1 MCLTFLFIDSFEDTT
16 LNSSKFSK
24 YYKTFPSDLPNNA
37 RLNLQSM
44 KHGIIA
50 LQRALISKH
59 QDNSLLDTIERI
71 AGHSVTT
78 GRMVYAVDDMHRTR
92 SNIESQKFLL
102 VSSKWQDA
110 AGFAYIESISTQ
122 QLEVRHKF
130 LLEGKNFNIQCTP
143 SNLFEAGVDIY
154 SKKICFLE
162 ELTANMHRYI
172 IVFMCNI
179 SNSSTHGY
187 GKTFFISTTLGSF
200 KKKGT
205 N

>member
-78 GRMVYAVDDMHRTR
+78 GRMVYAVGDMYRTR
-92 SNIESQKFLL
+92 
-102 VSSKWQDA
+102 
-110 AGFAYIESISTQ
+110 
-122 QLEVRHKF
+122 
-130 LLEGKNFNIQCTP
+130 
-143 SNLFEAGVDIY
+143 
-154 SKKICFLE
+154 
-162 ELTANMHRYI
+162 
-172 IVFMCNI
+172 
-179 SNSSTHGY
+179 
-187 GKTFFISTTLGSF
+187 
-200 KKKGT
+200 
-205 N
+205 